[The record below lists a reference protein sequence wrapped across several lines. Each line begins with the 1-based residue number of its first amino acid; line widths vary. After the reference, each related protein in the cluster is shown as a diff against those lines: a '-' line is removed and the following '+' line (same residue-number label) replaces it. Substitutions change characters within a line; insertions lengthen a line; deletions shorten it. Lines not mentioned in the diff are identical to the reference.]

1 MQFCF
6 YKMQILIVTYL
17 LLQGL
22 CASPCLAIS
31 VANSNV
37 KPSSPQVIIS
47 PSIPA
52 SAKTATVIPLAIG
65 GLLIFIFGLVAAAVF
80 IVLRTKWQKKKIIDV
95 LEQDFKGEGWW
106 LSFSN
111 L

>member
-1 MQFCF
+1 M
-6 YKMQILIVTYL
+6 
-17 LLQGL
+17 
-22 CASPCLAIS
+22 
-31 VANSNV
+31 ANSNI
-37 KPSSPQVIIS
+37 KPSSPQVIVS

-52 SAKTATVIPLAIG
+52 PESVITATVIPLAIG

-80 IVLRTKWQKKKIIDV
+80 IKLRTKWQKKKIIDV